1 MCFFVICDFI
11 MNTEPHDFYV
21 TLPSNTSTDTF
32 PNNTPSEYTAKLSQR
47 IELSGEWEV
56 ALHTISY
63 VKWNTIKLNRESVHY
78 VVSDATTST
87 KKTGSQLKDYYAN
100 VKEYIADMNAS
111 ILEADKGKIV
121 FAIQSG
127 KVTIT
132 LESGYSVHLRKEQA
146 IILGFLTFNDSDI
159 VKKITATETGSYE
172 ANLHRETSIYVYC
185 DIIEPQIVGNK
196 AVPLLDIIWD
206 KEKGKREITHST
218 ENLHYVSVRTKSFEE
233 VKVLLRSSTNE
244 RISFE
249 HGHTSI
255 TLHFIRKDPNF

>member
-1 MCFFVICDFI
+1 MCFFVICDLV
-11 MNTEPHDFYV
+11 MNTELHDFYV

-63 VKWNTIKLNRESVHY
+63 VKWNTIKPNKESLHY
-78 VVSDATTST
+78 TVNGT

-100 VKEYIADMNAS
+100 VKEYVADINAS
-111 ILEADKGKIV
+111 ILEADKEKIV
-121 FAIQSG
+121 FTIQSG
-127 KVTIT
+127 KVTVT

-196 AVPLLDIIWD
+196 TVPLLDIIWD

-244 RISFE
+244 SISFE

-255 TLHFIRKDPNF
+255 TLHFARKDPNF

>member
-1 MCFFVICDFI
+1 
-11 MNTEPHDFYV
+11 MNTELRSFYV

-32 PNNTPSEYTAKLSQR
+32 PNNTPSEYTTKLSQR

-63 VKWNTIKLNRESVHY
+63 VKWNTIKLNKESVHY
-78 VVSDATTST
+78 TVNGI
-87 KKTGSQLKDYYAN
+87 KKTGSLLKDYYAN
-100 VKEYIADMNAS
+100 VKEYITDMNAS
-111 ILEADKGKIV
+111 IADKGKIV
-121 FAIQSG
+121 FTIQSG
-127 KVTIT
+127 KVTVT

-146 IILGFLTFNDSDI
+146 IILGFLTFDDLDI
-159 VKKITATETGSYE
+159 AKKITATKTGDHE

-196 AVPLLDIIWD
+196 TVPLLDIIWD
-206 KEKGKREITHST
+206 KEKGKREITHSA

-233 VKVLLRSSTNE
+233 VRVLLRSSTNE

-255 TLHFIRKDPNF
+255 TLHFMPKDPNF

>member
-1 MCFFVICDFI
+1 
-11 MNTEPHDFYV
+11 MNTEPHSFYV

-32 PNNTPSEYTAKLSQR
+32 PNNTPSEYTAKLSHR
-47 IELSGEWEV
+47 IELGGEWEV

-63 VKWNTIKLNRESVHY
+63 VKWNTIKLNKESVHY
-78 VVSDATTST
+78 VANNI

-100 VKEYIADMNAS
+100 VEEYIADINAS
-111 ILEADKGKIV
+111 IADKGKVV
-121 FAIQSG
+121 FTIQSG
-127 KVTIT
+127 KVTVT
-132 LESGYSVHLRKEQA
+132 LESGF
-146 IILGFLTFNDSDI
+146 LGFLTFDDSDI

-185 DIIEPQIVGNK
+185 DIIEPQIVGNRT
-196 AVPLLDIIWD
+196 VPLLDIIWD
-206 KEKGKREITHST
+206 KGKGKREITHST

-249 HGHTSI
+249 HGQTSI
-255 TLHFIRKDPNF
+255 TLHFVCKDPNF